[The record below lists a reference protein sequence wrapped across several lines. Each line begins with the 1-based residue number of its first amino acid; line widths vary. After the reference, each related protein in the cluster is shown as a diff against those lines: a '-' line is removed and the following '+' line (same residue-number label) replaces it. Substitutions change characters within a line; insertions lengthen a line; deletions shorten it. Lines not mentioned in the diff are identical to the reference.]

1 MSQLQ
6 IDALA
11 AYKLLEFM
19 ARAVPP
25 DQYLREFVQNAID
38 ALQRGMKADD
48 RGKIR
53 ISKDKQYPNKIVIS
67 NSTPADPFTK
77 KIVSENLLTL
87 AQSGHNQATNHGSG
101 SKLAYL
107 PGNNMG
113 ILFRSRAMMLAW
125 QMWVNPETS
134 AVELRVFEL
143 EGDDS
148 SDVEE
153 AIYLPLEEDEFTF
166 EDSETEVVLLGNDDA
181 EDTWLK
187 ATQDVGRNKQAAAAG
202 YVLLDYLNHKYWDIP
217 DSIDLIVQIY
227 AQEGNET
234 ELRYVHG
241 LKDLKNK
248 QDVKGSIP
256 LSNGMIIHYY
266 ALKSARGK
274 KSAHSLAG
282 TVGFL
287 HENEIFRQRALTK
300 SAIKK
305 LMMEA
310 GIYVRH
316 TDVMLLIEVPSVLG
330 WQQTIERTQL
340 TKNGD
345 KITSNLSDYLE
356 EFRSKFPQD
365 LRDWMET
372 HAPKVNSNVE
382 VRAQKL
388 MTRMAGSKKVKNK
401 VKASSGKNTGTG
413 PNSSGSRTPQN
424 NTPNNKPPPPP
435 APPKKRK
442 KRKKRKPQSQ
452 VGNTSA
458 SAPTPP
464 TFRVVKDGAED
475 PTIQWD
481 PTGYAIGINVTS
493 SLFENELGATT
504 QGESFPGKLAE
515 TFTAEEIYILAVR
528 YISKLQITFPSKS
541 SDLWEEKLKDDK
553 LDALVTGHNPAATRL
568 RIKQRLQRAP

>member
-25 DQYLREFVQNAID
+25 DQYLREFIQNAID
-38 ALQRGMKADD
+38 ALMRALTDGEH
-48 RGKIR
+48 GKIR

-67 NSTPADPFTK
+67 NSTPADPFSK

-87 AQSGHNQATNHGSG
+87 AHSGHNQATNHGSG

-107 PGNNMG
+107 PSNNMG

-143 EGDDS
+143 EGDDP

-153 AIYLPLEEDEFTF
+153 AIYLPLGEDEFTF
-166 EDSETEVVLLGNDDA
+166 EDSETEVVLLGSDDA

-187 ATQDVGRNKQAAAAG
+187 TTQDVGRNKQAASAG
-202 YVLLDYLNHKYWDIP
+202 YVLLSYLNHKYWDIP
-217 DSIDLIVQIY
+217 DSIDLIVHIY
-227 AQEGNET
+227 DQEGNEK

-287 HENEIFRQRALTK
+287 HENEIFRQRELTK

-310 GIYVRH
+310 GVYVRH
-316 TDVMLLIEVPSVLG
+316 TDVMLLIEVPSRLG

-365 LRDWMET
+365 LKDWMET
-372 HAPKVNSNVE
+372 HMPNLDSNIE
-382 VRAQKL
+382 VQARRL
-388 MTRMAGSKKVKNK
+388 MARMAGTKKVKDQ
-401 VKASSGKNTGTG
+401 VKATSGKNTGAGAT
-413 PNSSGSRTPQN
+413 STGSRTPQN
-424 NTPNNKPPPPP
+424 NPPNNQPPPPP
-435 APPKKRK
+435 APPK

-452 VGNTSA
+452 VGNTSTHA
-458 SAPTPP
+458 AAPPA
-464 TFRVVKDGAED
+464 FRMIEDGPDE

-481 PTGYAIGINVTS
+481 PTAYAFSINITS
-493 SLFENELGATT
+493 SMFEHELDDTI
-504 QGESFPGKLAE
+504 QGESFPADLCQTVQSERFYLMAIRYFAKLIH
-515 TFTAEEIYILAVR
+515 TFKRKSNDIL
-528 YISKLQITFPSKS
+528 Q
-541 SDLWEEKLKDDK
+541 EKLKDDK
-553 LDALVTGHNPAATRL
+553 LDALVTGHEPATTRNV
-568 RIKQRLQRAP
+568 IKQRMLRAP

>member
-6 IDALA
+6 IDAHA
-11 AYKLLEFM
+11 AYRLLEFM

-25 DQYLREFVQNAID
+25 DQYLREFIQNAID
-38 ALQRGMKADD
+38 ALKRGMKAADH
-48 RGKIR
+48 GKIR

-67 NSTPADPFTK
+67 NSTPADPFSK

-87 AQSGHNQATNHGSG
+87 AQSGHNQTTNHGSG

-107 PGNNMG
+107 PSNNMG

-125 QMWVNPETS
+125 QMWVNPETRG
-134 AVELRVFEL
+134 VELRVFEL
-143 EGDDS
+143 EGDDP

-153 AIYLPLEEDEFTF
+153 AIYLPLGEDEFTF

-181 EDTWLK
+181 EDTWIK
-187 ATQDVGRNKQAAAAG
+187 ATQDVGRNKQAAPGG
-202 YVLLDYLNHKYWDIP
+202 YVVLDYLNHKYWDIP
-217 DSIDLIVQIY
+217 DNIDLTVQIY
-227 AQEGNET
+227 DQEGNEKD

-248 QDVKGSIP
+248 QDVKGSTP
-256 LSNGMIIHYY
+256 LNNGMIIHYY

-287 HENEIFRQRALTK
+287 HENEIFLQRELTK

-310 GIYVRH
+310 GVYVRH
-316 TDVMLLIEVPSVLG
+316 TDVMLLIEVPSRLG

-365 LRDWMET
+365 LKDWMET
-372 HAPKVNSNVE
+372 HMPNLDSNIE
-382 VRAQKL
+382 VQARRL
-388 MTRMAGSKKVKNK
+388 MARMAGTKKVKDQ
-401 VKASSGKNTGTG
+401 VKATSGQNTGAGAT
-413 PNSSGSRTPQN
+413 STGSRTPQN
-424 NTPNNKPPPPP
+424 NPPNNQPPPPP
-435 APPKKRK
+435 APPK

-452 VGNTSA
+452 VGNTSTHA
-458 SAPTPP
+458 AAPPA
-464 TFRVVKDGAED
+464 FRMIEDGPDE

-481 PTGYAIGINVTS
+481 PTAYAFYINITS
-493 SLFENELGATT
+493 SMFEHELDDTI
-504 QGESFPGKLAE
+504 QGESFPADLCQTVQSERFYLMAIRYFAKLIH
-515 TFTAEEIYILAVR
+515 TFKRKSNDIL
-528 YISKLQITFPSKS
+528 Q
-541 SDLWEEKLKDDK
+541 EKLKDDK
-553 LDALVTGHNPAATRL
+553 LDALVTGHEPATTRNV
-568 RIKQRLQRAP
+568 IKQRMLRAP

>member
-6 IDALA
+6 IDAHA
-11 AYKLLEFM
+11 AYRLLEFM

-25 DQYLREFVQNAID
+25 DQYLREFIQNAID
-38 ALQRGMKADD
+38 ALKRGMKAADH
-48 RGKIR
+48 GKIR

-67 NSTPADPFTK
+67 NSTPADPFSK

-87 AQSGHNQATNHGSG
+87 AQSGHNQTTNHGSG
-101 SKLAYL
+101 SKLAYR
-107 PGNNMG
+107 PSNNMG

-125 QMWVNPETS
+125 QMWVNPETRG
-134 AVELRVFEL
+134 VELRVFEL
-143 EGDDS
+143 EGDDP

-153 AIYLPLEEDEFTF
+153 AIYLPLGEDEFTF

-181 EDTWLK
+181 EDTWIK
-187 ATQDVGRNKQAAAAG
+187 ATQDVGRNKQAAPGG
-202 YVLLDYLNHKYWDIP
+202 YVVLDYLNHKYWDIP
-217 DSIDLIVQIY
+217 DNIDLTVQIY
-227 AQEGNET
+227 DQEGNEKD

-248 QDVKGSIP
+248 QDVKGSTP
-256 LSNGMIIHYY
+256 LNNGMIIHYY

-287 HENEIFRQRALTK
+287 HENEIFLQRELTK

-310 GIYVRH
+310 GVYVRH
-316 TDVMLLIEVPSVLG
+316 ADVMLLIEVPSRLG

-365 LRDWMET
+365 LKDWMET
-372 HAPKVNSNVE
+372 HMPNLDSNIE
-382 VRAQKL
+382 VQARRL
-388 MTRMAGSKKVKNK
+388 MARMAGTKKVKDQ
-401 VKASSGKNTGTG
+401 VKATSGQNTGAGAT
-413 PNSSGSRTPQN
+413 STGSRTPQN
-424 NTPNNKPPPPP
+424 NPPNNQPPTPP
-435 APPKKRK
+435 APPK

-452 VGNTSA
+452 VGNTSTHA
-458 SAPTPP
+458 AAPPA
-464 TFRVVKDGAED
+464 FRMIEDGPDE

-481 PTGYAIGINVTS
+481 PTAYAFYINITS
-493 SLFENELGATT
+493 SMFEHELDDTI
-504 QGESFPGKLAE
+504 QGESFPADLCQTVQSERFYLMAIRYFAKLIH
-515 TFTAEEIYILAVR
+515 TFKRKSNDIL
-528 YISKLQITFPSKS
+528 Q
-541 SDLWEEKLKDDK
+541 EKLKDDK
-553 LDALVTGHNPAATRL
+553 LDALVTGHEPATTRNV
-568 RIKQRLQRAP
+568 IKQRMLRAP

>member
-6 IDALA
+6 IDAHA
-11 AYKLLEFM
+11 AYRLLEFM

-25 DQYLREFVQNAID
+25 DQYLREFIQNAID
-38 ALQRGMKADD
+38 ALKRGMKAADH
-48 RGKIR
+48 GKIR

-67 NSTPADPFTK
+67 NSTPADPFSK

-87 AQSGHNQATNHGSG
+87 AQSGHNQTTNHGSG

-107 PGNNMG
+107 PSNNMG

-125 QMWVNPETS
+125 QMWVNPETRG
-134 AVELRVFEL
+134 VELRVFEL
-143 EGDDS
+143 EGDDP

-153 AIYLPLEEDEFTF
+153 AIYLPLGEDEFTF

-181 EDTWLK
+181 EDTWIK
-187 ATQDVGRNKQAAAAG
+187 ATQDVGRNKQAAPGG
-202 YVLLDYLNHKYWDIP
+202 YVVLDYLNHKYWDIP
-217 DSIDLIVQIY
+217 DNIDLTVQIY
-227 AQEGNET
+227 NQEGNEKD

-248 QDVKGSIP
+248 QDVKGSTP
-256 LSNGMIIHYY
+256 LNNGMIIHYY

-287 HENEIFRQRALTK
+287 HENEIFLQRELTK

-310 GIYVRH
+310 GVYVRH
-316 TDVMLLIEVPSVLG
+316 TDVMLLIEVPSRLG

-365 LRDWMET
+365 LKDWMET
-372 HAPKVNSNVE
+372 HMPNLDSNIE
-382 VRAQKL
+382 VQARRL
-388 MTRMAGSKKVKNK
+388 MARMAGTKKVKDQ
-401 VKASSGKNTGTG
+401 VKATSGQNTGAGAT
-413 PNSSGSRTPQN
+413 STGSRTPQN
-424 NTPNNKPPPPP
+424 NPPNNQPPPPP
-435 APPKKRK
+435 APPK

-452 VGNTSA
+452 VGNTSTHA
-458 SAPTPP
+458 AAPPA
-464 TFRVVKDGAED
+464 FRMIEDGPDE

-481 PTGYAIGINVTS
+481 PTAYAFYINITS
-493 SLFENELGATT
+493 SMFEHELDDTI
-504 QGESFPGKLAE
+504 QGESFPTDLCQTVQSERFYLMAIRYFAKLIH
-515 TFTAEEIYILAVR
+515 TFKRKSNDIL
-528 YISKLQITFPSKS
+528 Q
-541 SDLWEEKLKDDK
+541 EKLKDDK
-553 LDALVTGHNPAATRL
+553 LDALVTGHEPATTRNV
-568 RIKQRLQRAP
+568 IKQRMLRAP